1 MEEDDEPK
9 LMNYDN
15 LANDVDNYRE
25 NKNDMDQ
32 DETFDFRKNR
42 MKPQSVSNRNQ
53 VSNTNY

>member
-25 NKNDMDQ
+25 NKNDTEQ

-42 MKPQSVSNRNQ
+42 MKP
-53 VSNTNY
+53 